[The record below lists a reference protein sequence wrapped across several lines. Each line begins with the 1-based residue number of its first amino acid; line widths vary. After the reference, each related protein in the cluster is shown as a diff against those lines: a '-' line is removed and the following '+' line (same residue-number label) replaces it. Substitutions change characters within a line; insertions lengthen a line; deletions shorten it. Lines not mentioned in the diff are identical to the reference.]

1 MRHLKQ
7 GRKFHREKGQ
17 RAAFKK
23 SIARNLVMKERI
35 RTTDARAKEMKR
47 EIDKLVTIAKKQN
60 IASLRI
66 LIARLSKPAAMKL
79 FYDIAPRYADRRGG
93 YTRVTK
99 VSRVRTGDA
108 AAMSVIEFV

>member
-17 RAAFKK
+17 RVAFKK
-23 SIARNLVMKERI
+23 SIAQNLILKEKI

-47 EIDKLVTIAKKQN
+47 EVEKLVTLAKKQN
-60 IASLRI
+60 LASLR
-66 LIARLSKPAAMKL
+66 LLVSRTSKKTAMKL
-79 FYDIAPRYADRRGG
+79 YYDIAPRYADRAGG

-99 VSRVRTGDA
+99 VSRPRTGDGA
-108 AAMSVIEFV
+108 PMSVIEFV

>member
-7 GRKFHREKGQ
+7 GRKFHRKKGQ
-17 RAAFKK
+17 RVAFKR
-23 SIARNLVMKERI
+23 SIAQNLIIKGHI

-47 EIDKLVTIAKKQN
+47 EVDKLVTMAKKQT

-66 LIARLSKPAAMKL
+66 LIARLSKPVAMKL
-79 FYDIAPRYADRRGG
+79 FYDIAPRYADRKGG